1 MPTGTAEIK
10 KSTLN
15 VGKDVELSELSFIS
29 AGRVKM
35 VQPFWKMAVSQKA
48 KHALLYDPKF
58 YSEAFAQVKGKYMS
72 QKDLYKNVH
81 RTFTHNS
88 PKLEIT
94 QCLTMDGW

>member
-15 VGKDVELSELSFIS
+15 VGKDIELSELSFIS
-29 AGRVKM
+29 AWRVKM
-35 VQPFWKMAVSQKA
+35 VQSFWKMAVSQKA

>member
-35 VQPFWKMAVSQKA
+35 VQPF
-48 KHALLYDPKF
+48 
-58 YSEAFAQVKGKYMS
+58 
-72 QKDLYKNVH
+72 
-81 RTFTHNS
+81 
-88 PKLEIT
+88 
-94 QCLTMDGW
+94 